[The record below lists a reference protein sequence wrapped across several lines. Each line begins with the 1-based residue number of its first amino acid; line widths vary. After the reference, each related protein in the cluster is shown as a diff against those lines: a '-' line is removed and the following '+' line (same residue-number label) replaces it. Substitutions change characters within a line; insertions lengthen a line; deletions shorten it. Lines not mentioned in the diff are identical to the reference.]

1 MLTNH
6 YFNKILDKT
15 VRMSDICGIKS
26 KIMRMLKQISLFLV
40 AVLTVSI
47 SMAQVTTGTIT
58 GSVTDVKNAP
68 LAGASIEV
76 LHEPSGSRY
85 KAVSTNTGKYT
96 VPGLR
101 VGGPYKITVTYV
113 GLRTEIV
120 TDVTVQLGE
129 PSIVDFT
136 LSDNSTQLQ
145 EVTVSGAANRRSAL
159 ISKDRKGA
167 ATNINSRL
175 ISSLPTISRN
185 VTDITRLVPQSN
197 GTSFAGQDG
206 RAINFT
212 LDGSIFN
219 NSFGLSSLNGGQTNS
234 APISLDALQEI
245 QINVS
250 PYNLRDAGFTGASIN
265 AVTKSGTNTI
275 HGTAFYNGRSE
286 KLLGKKAGM
295 QGKQDVVTTAFDVK
309 QFGASLGGAII
320 KNKLFYFVNYEAER
334 RNDIGSTWVAD
345 ASNGATPISGNIS
358 RVKVAELDALSTFI
372 KTKLNYDPGPYQ
384 GYPFVTKSDK
394 AVARIDW
401 NINDKHKLSIRGNML
416 LSKRDVGASSSNS
429 TSGNRGNSNV
439 SMMFGNS
446 AYEIN
451 NNIYGVIAQLNS
463 RFSNKISNELTFGYT
478 ANRDFRGVKG
488 GAFPMVDIQ
497 DGSSPLTAV
506 PTSATSTVPSAQAG
520 QSRTYISFGNDP
532 FTPNNLLNTDTW
544 QFSDNLTAYLGK
556 HTLTAGV
563 SFESFTF
570 TNGFT
575 SLING
580 IYTFNSLDDFYT
592 AANAFIADPSRTY
605 SPVFMRNYRASFSNL
620 PGGGPWLVTT
630 KARNIAAYIQDE
642 LNLESNFNLTYGVR
656 FEVPFF
662 SGSGYTNT
670 EIDGMSF
677 IDNNGQSVKLSTSK
691 LPTAKLMISPRIGF
705 NYDIKGDKT
714 TQVRGGVGLFTG
726 RPPFVYIS
734 NQMGNNG
741 VLNGSVSFNNTAA
754 YPFSTSTP
762 ANYASFAPN
771 PGVPASSYNIAAT
784 EEGFRFPKVL
794 RANLAVDQKIF
805 NDIILTGEFIYT
817 QSLNNINY
825 YNANLKPATTFFAG
839 PDTRPR
845 FAGLGLSGTAQAN
858 ALRVNPK
865 ITDATVLESGPLGGS
880 IAATVKIEK
889 PTKSKGLGWMAA
901 YTFTRARDF
910 MTGGSIAYS
919 SWTAIQSVRGN
930 NSTDIAYS
938 DNEIRNRVIGNVN
951 YRMELGKN
959 AALQFSLFGQ
969 SQNQGRYSYTYSG
982 DMNGDGLSGN
992 DLMYIPRDQSEMNF
1006 IAMSASG
1013 SAPAATVQQQKDAF
1027 DAYIN
1032 QDPYLSKNR
1041 GKVAERNG
1049 SLLPYVVRFD
1059 FSTQLELFRNIGK
1072 NRHTIQLRADIFNVG
1087 NLLNS
1092 AWGVSNFVNT
1102 FNPLTAQGV
1111 NAQGVPQFTMTR
1123 VSNSINYSTLRKS
1136 TSIGDVWQ
1144 AQFGIRYIF

>member
-1 MLTNH
+1 MR
-6 YFNKILDKT
+6 ILK
-15 VRMSDICGIKS
+15 RFCLILPALLI
-26 KIMRMLKQISLFLV
+26 
-40 AVLTVSI
+40 AVT

-58 GSVTDVKNAP
+58 GTVKDAKNVP

-76 LHEPSGSRY
+76 IHEPSGSRY
-85 KAVSTNTGKYT
+85 KSVSTTTGKYT

-101 VGGPYKITVTYV
+101 VGGPYKITITYV
-113 GLRTEIV
+113 GLRTEVI
-120 TDVTVQLGE
+120 TDITVQLGE
-129 PSIVDFT
+129 PSVVDLT
-136 LSDNSTQLQ
+136 LTDNSTQLQ
-145 EVTVSGAANRRSAL
+145 EVTVIGAANRKAAL
-159 ISKDRKGA
+159 ISKDRKGSS
-167 ATNINSRL
+167 TNINSRL

-185 VTDITRLVPQSN
+185 VTDLTRLVPQSN

-275 HGTAFYNGRSE
+275 HGTGFYNQRNEGY
-286 KLLGKKAGM
+286 LGKKAGIG
-295 QGKQDVVTTAFDVK
+295 GKQNVVTTAFDVK
-309 QFGASLGGAII
+309 QYGASLGGAII
-320 KNKLFYFVNYEAER
+320 KNKLFYFVNFEAER

-345 ASNGATPISGNIS
+345 ASNGATPVSGNIS
-358 RVKVAELDALSTFI
+358 RVKKSELEALSTFLQ
-372 KTKLNYDPGPYQ
+372 TKLNYNPGAYQ

-394 AVARIDW
+394 AVVRFDW
-401 NINDKHKLSIRGNML
+401 NINDKHKLSVRGNML

-429 TSGNRGNSNV
+429 TNGSRGNSNV
-439 SMMFGNS
+439 SMMFQNS

-488 GAFPMVDIQ
+488 GNFPMVDIQ
-497 DGSSPLTAV
+497 DGTSPLTDV
-506 PTSATSTVPSAQAG
+506 PTAGNSSVPSAQSG

-544 QFSDNLTAYLGK
+544 QFNDNLTAYLGK

-563 SFESFTF
+563 SFESMTF

-575 SLING
+575 ALING
-580 IYTFNSLDDFYT
+580 IYTFNNLNDFYT
-592 AANAFIADPSRTY
+592 AANAFVANPSQSF

-620 PGGGPWLVTT
+620 PGGVPWLVKT

-642 LNLESNFNLTYGVR
+642 LNLEPNFNLTYGIR
-656 FEVPFF
+656 FEVPYF
-662 SGSGYTNT
+662 SGAGFTNT
-670 EIDGMSF
+670 EVDGMSF

-691 LPTAKLMISPRIGF
+691 LPDAKLMVSPRIGF

-714 TQVRGGVGLFTG
+714 TQLRGGIGLFTG
-726 RPPFVYIS
+726 RPPFVFVS

-741 VLNGSVSFNNTAA
+741 VLSGFVSFNNTAA
-754 YPFSTSTP
+754 YPFTTKTP
-762 ANYASFAPN
+762 ASYPSFAPN
-771 PGVPASSYNIAAT
+771 PGVPASSYNFATT
-784 EEGFRFPKVL
+784 EESFRFPKVL
-794 RANLAVDQKIF
+794 RSNLAVDQKVYQ
-805 NDIILTGEFIYT
+805 DIIFTGELIYT

-825 YNANLKPATTFFAG
+825 YNANLRPSSKFFAG

-845 FAGLGLSGTAQAN
+845 FDGVGLSGSAQAN
-858 ALRVNPK
+858 ALRLNSK
-865 ITDATVLESGPLGGS
+865 ISDAIVMESAPLGGS
-880 IAATVKIEK
+880 IAATIKLEK

-901 YTFTRARDF
+901 YTFTRARDY
-910 MTGGSIAYS
+910 MSAGSIAFS
-919 SWTAIQSVRGN
+919 SWSAIRSVRGN
-930 NSTDIAYS
+930 NNADMAYS

-951 YRMELGKN
+951 YRLELGN
-959 AALQFSLFGQ
+959 SAALQFSLFGQ
-969 SQNQGRYSYTYSG
+969 SQNQGRYSYTYNG

-992 DLMYIPRDQSEMNF
+992 DLIYVPNNTSELLF
-1006 IAMSASG
+1006 LPITSG
-1013 SAPAATVQQQKDAF
+1013 TTVLATAAQQATAF
-1027 DAYIN
+1027 DAFIN
-1032 QDPYLSKNR
+1032 QDKYLSSRR
-1041 GKVAERNG
+1041 GKVVERNG
-1049 SLLPYVVRFD
+1049 ALLPYLVRFD
-1059 FSTQLELFRNIGK
+1059 FSTQLELIRNIGK
-1072 NRHTIQLRADIFNVG
+1072 NKHTIQLRADIFNVG
-1087 NLLNS
+1087 NMINS
-1092 AWGVSNFVNT
+1092 ASGVSNFVNT
-1102 FNPLTAQGV
+1102 FNPLTAAGV
-1111 NAQGVPQFTMTR
+1111 NASGVPQYRMTI
-1123 VSNSINYSTLRKS
+1123 VNNGLNYTTYRKS